1 MRWLAVMVVCGSCGG
16 GHADPGI
23 DAGAGIDADPA
34 IDADPGA
41 RCGDG
46 IVQAGEACDT
56 TAAPDA
62 CTAAGFYAGTATCGL
77 TCELDLG
84 GCSGRCGDGI
94 VQAASGEACDGLDP
108 AAGTCVTH
116 GLDMG
121 ALGCSATCAQDV
133 AADCHAFGWRT
144 QLSTTSAVVQA
155 DANPRGTI
163 ALTAAGDVVVS
174 WDGTVT
180 TLTGYPPAS
189 SAVTASPTIF
199 VLSYTDGYATFDGTW
214 HHHAHALAL
223 GEHAIAVTSTG
234 ILYVGPMAATQIQQI
249 DLQSGTITPLPAE
262 TVAPRQLVTVA
273 DLLIVNTAS
282 LVGIRRWSGTAW
294 ETLSPSRVAR
304 IQLGG
309 PTTIVSTDACCGQ
322 VEHTL
327 YTVTDTFTVGTTL
340 SNLTDTSEV
349 ALGDG
354 VVLSRTGSAVRY
366 HLGLVAVAAETG
378 LDASASALVRSA
390 DGSVL
395 ALGNGVQRF
404 EPQPMRTQLAPMVT
418 GVTRVVAPL
427 MGFCGDRVG
436 GIVAANAFV
445 RPATPGTCKALL
457 GTPALAHYVASATG
471 VWRWDPPAQ
480 AYVQEL
486 VDPATQLTGSTNAP
500 IALAAGKV
508 HARAPAG
515 AWNELPLP
523 VGCTA
528 VDVAGTDTETDVLA
542 RCGAETRVLA
552 WAGAAFVTRAT
563 TTTAHDTLA
572 IGPDGALYVAGG
584 TLRRVEA
591 ASFGPV
597 LHTGPL
603 SSVTVLGADD
613 VLALDD
619 DAHDLLHLR
628 AGVTFHIRSAGGPFA
643 VTANELVTWNP
654 TVNQFELIARM
665 TSRFPTYGL

>member
-1 MRWLAVMVVCGSCGG
+1 MVVCVACGG
-16 GHADPGI
+16 GHGDTGV
-23 DAGAGIDADPA
+23 DASPPADADPCST
-34 IDADPGA
+34 PGA
-41 RCGDG
+41 CPSTRCGDG

-62 CTAAGFYAGTATCGL
+62 CTAAGFYSGTATCGL

-121 ALGCSATCAQDV
+121 ALGCSATCTQDL
-133 AADCHAFGWRT
+133 AADCHSYGWRT
-144 QLSTTSAVVQA
+144 QLTTTSPVVQA

-163 ALTAAGDVVVS
+163 ALTAAGDVVAS

-214 HHHAHALAL
+214 HHHSHALAL
-223 GEHAIAVTSTG
+223 GAHSIAVTSTG
-234 ILYVGPMAATQIQQI
+234 ILYVGVMAATPIQQI
-249 DLQSGTITPLPAE
+249 DLQSGTITPLPDE
-262 TVAPRQLVTVA
+262 MLAPRQMVTVE
-273 DLLIVNTAS
+273 DLLIVNTATPK
-282 LVGIRRWSGTAW
+282 GIRRWSGTAW
-294 ETLSPSRVAR
+294 ETLSPSWVAR
-304 IQLGG
+304 IQRGG
-309 PTTIVSTDACCGQ
+309 PTTIVSTDSCCGQ

-340 SNLTDTSEV
+340 TDLTDTSEV

-354 VVLSRTGSAVRY
+354 VVLSRTGSAVEY
-366 HLGLVAVAAETG
+366 HFGLVAVAAAMG
-378 LDASASALVRSA
+378 LDASASSIVRSA

-404 EPQPMRTQLAPMVT
+404 EPQPMRTQLTPVLT
-418 GVTRVVAPL
+418 GVTRVIATPYL
-427 MGFCGDRVG
+427 GFCGDRVG
-436 GIVAANAFV
+436 GILAANAFV
-445 RPATPGTCKALL
+445 RPATPGACKALL
-457 GTPALAHYVASATG
+457 GTPALAHFVASATG
-471 VWRWDPPAQ
+471 VWRWDPSAQ

-486 VDPATQLTGSTNAP
+486 VDPATELTGSIGSP
-500 IALAAGKV
+500 IALAGGKV
-508 HARAPAG
+508 YARASAG
-515 AWNELPLP
+515 GWSELPLP
-523 VGCTA
+523 VGCNA
-528 VDVAGTDTETDVLA
+528 VDVAGTDTETHALA
-542 RCGAETRVLA
+542 RCGAETRVLS
-552 WAGAAFVTRAT
+552 WAGSAFVTRAT

-572 IGPDGALYVAGG
+572 VGPDGSLYVAGG

-619 DAHDLLHLR
+619 DAHDILHLR

-654 TVNQFELIARM
+654 TVDQFELIARM